1 MNIKKVW
8 RENRALFIMIAVTA
22 VAITASAIIF
32 KQPPFRVLPL
42 YNSLII
48 MAMNARANRFALIYG
63 GVNSILYALVDVGYG
78 LYGSAAYAMLVSFPI
93 QIVTFILYNRRKY
106 GNSTLY
112 RKMPWL
118 WRGVTAVGFG
128 VCWVGV
134 ILVLRALGGSHTVLD
149 TTVTLFG
156 FLITGLTMFAFIE
169 APILN
174 IVSSLV
180 SIALNVSIVVGG
192 AYDRTSY
199 LIYSVYCIICV
210 VLGAI
215 RTVKLY
221 KEQQLKKR
229 EKEKNEGCLA

>member
-1 MNIKKVW
+1 MNFKKVW
-8 RENRALFIMIAVTA
+8 RQNRGLFIMLAVTA
-22 VAITASAIIF
+22 VAITAAAIIF

-63 GVNSILYALVDVGYG
+63 GLNSILYGLVDIGYG
-78 LYGSAAYAMLVSFPI
+78 LYGSAASAMFVSFPI

-118 WRGVTAVGFG
+118 WRGVTAVGFS
-128 VCWVGV
+128 VCWVCV
-134 ILVLRALGGSHTVLD
+134 MLVLRALGGSHTVLD

-156 FLITGLTMFAFIE
+156 FLVTGLSMFAFIE
-169 APILN
+169 APVLN
-174 IVSSLV
+174 VVSSLV
-180 SIALNVSIVVGG
+180 TIILNISIVLSG
-192 AYDRTSY
+192 AYDRTTY

-210 VLGAI
+210 VLGVI
-215 RTVKLY
+215 RVMKLY
-221 KEQQLKKR
+221 KEQQMKK
-229 EKEKNEGCLA
+229 KENENSMA